1 MVEFNGAAV
10 LHRQSVTTLVGTQNG
25 TILGPAPPQMM
36 YEITEVV
43 AAGFGTV
50 GGPVVNGRLMSF
62 ATLQGYSQ
70 YGTLLGTIVEPF
82 SVAPGSA
89 FIDGPSEFPVAY
101 VYPGGNLYGVVDSG
115 SVQVKVV
122 WRPINARGL

>member
-1 MVEFNGAAV
+1 MVEFDGFATT
-10 LHRQSVTTLVGTQNG
+10 HRQSVTTLVGTLNA

-43 AAGFGTV
+43 AVGFGGTV
-50 GGPVVNGRLMSF
+50 SGRLMSF

-70 YGTLLGTIVEPF
+70 YGTQAGTIVEPF
-82 SVAPGSA
+82 SAAPGEA
-89 FIDGPSEFPVAY
+89 FIDGGNDIPIAY

-122 WRPINARGL
+122 WRPLMARGL